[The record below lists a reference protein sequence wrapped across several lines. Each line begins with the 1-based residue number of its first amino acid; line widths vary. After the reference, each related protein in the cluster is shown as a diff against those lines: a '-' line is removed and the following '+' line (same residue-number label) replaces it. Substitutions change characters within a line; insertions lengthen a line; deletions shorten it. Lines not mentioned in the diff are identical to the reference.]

1 MCEAWDFDGDWPW
14 TEMHIQKNTAACGF
28 LGHSAIAATVAPL
41 RRWHPPQSHWLAW
54 RLALS
59 LCECSPLIP
68 GVNMPEINQTD
79 RSLEILLVRLGII
92 RSNDLKIISVE
103 SASFTS
109 STAPVF
115 TLGGV
120 FCQCFAVPMGLMQLY
135 RCIDHKNL
143 HYPYSASWLS
153 TPNWWFTTHCLL
165 SISLGW
171 LKVFE
176 QKPGGT
182 MVLTVL
188 TYLLGETHQDR
199 KVNPASLMMLY
210 FPYFGVSLYITVSTA
225 TLQQRH
231 VAKGNPLEMEVLT
244 RKSSFILAIIHC
256 RFTVGFPSSDSS
268 RLAKL
273 FTQGGITWP
282 NGHSSVWPFGRA
294 LRWALAHGSWLVGTG
309 QEKNGS
315 GPWEPQICSILQIWD
330 VL

>member
-1 MCEAWDFDGDWPW
+1 MKIDPGLDA
-14 TEMHIQKNTAACGF
+14 HQKKHRCVRFFRPFGNCCYRR
-28 LGHSAIAATVAPL
+28 TVAPVTSSSESL
-41 RRWHPPQSHWLAW
+41 AGVTSSTQLVWVFTTDSRSEHARNQS
-54 RLALS
+54 
-59 LCECSPLIP
+59 
-68 GVNMPEINQTD
+68 D
-79 RSLEILLVRLGII
+79 RSLEILLLRLGTI

-109 STAPVF
+109 SRAPVF

-135 RCIDHKNL
+135 RCIDHKSL

-199 KVNPASLMMLY
+199 EVNPASLMMLY
-210 FPYFGVSLYITVSTA
+210 FLYFGVSLYITVSTA
-225 TLQQRH
+225 TLQQTH

-244 RKSSFILAIIHC
+244 GKSSFILAIIHC
-256 RFTVGFPSSDSS
+256 RFTVSFPSSDSS

-309 QEKNGS
+309 
-315 GPWEPQICSILQIWD
+315 
-330 VL
+330 